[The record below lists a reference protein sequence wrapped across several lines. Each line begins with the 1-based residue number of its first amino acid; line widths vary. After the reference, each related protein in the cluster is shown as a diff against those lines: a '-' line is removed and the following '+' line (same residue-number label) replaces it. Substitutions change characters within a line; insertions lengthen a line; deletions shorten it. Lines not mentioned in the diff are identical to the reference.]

1 MQTHFDKDLADF
13 KEKLLTMGSLAAAAV
28 KNSIKALVDRDD
40 DLARRVKEDDDLI
53 DKLEM
58 EVDEMAI
65 VLLSHAPLATDLRLI
80 TVGMKISQNLE
91 RIGDEASA
99 IAKRAFDLSQ
109 EPQLKPYVD
118 IPRMATMALEMLND
132 GLDAFVNRN
141 PEKARAI
148 IPRDKDVDSINKQ
161 LQRELASYMVEK
173 PSTISRCLHLMTIS
187 KRLER
192 IADHGKNVAEEVV
205 YLYEAKDIRHPSVNK
220 ATE

>member
-13 KEKLLTMGSLAAAAV
+13 KEKLLTMGSLAATAV
-28 KNSIKALVDRDD
+28 KGSIKALVDRDD
-40 DLARRVKEDDDLI
+40 DLARKVKEDDDLI

-99 IAKRAFDLSQ
+99 IAKRALDLSQ

-192 IADHGKNVAEEVV
+192 IADHAKNVAEEVV
-205 YLYEAKDIRHPSVNK
+205 YLYEAIDIRHPAVSK
-220 ATE
+220 AAQ